1 MNNKDNYKN
10 AINQIHASDELKEKV
25 FENAK
30 YTSANQYTFLKVLS
44 TCAAILILSIFG
56 INYLNNDTKCTNN
69 IFISSNVCY
78 FI

>member
-10 AINQIHASDELKEKV
+10 AVNQIHASDELKEKV

-56 INYLNNDTKCTNN
+56 INYLNNDFKY
-69 IFISSNVCY
+69 SD
-78 FI
+78 